1 MSGIFFVFL
10 GIVIAG
16 IIVNAKQGSSSNNWM
31 DEIQVKEEIE
41 RHDNQQFMDKMQRQ
55 QHQQFVDWSMEESR
69 KSVTPF
75 EQGGY
80 DMHNGNSFNDFHN
93 GGF

>member
-1 MSGIFFVFL
+1 
-10 GIVIAG
+10 
-16 IIVNAKQGSSSNNWM
+16 
-31 DEIQVKEEIE
+31 
-41 RHDNQQFMDKMQRQ
+41 
-55 QHQQFVDWSMEESR
+55 MEESR

-75 EQGGY
+75 EQGSY